1 MLESDGSVS
10 DRTVF
15 ILPPDASDLPNGVEY
30 KTSTLEKFDHSLFKE
45 LPMLGGSDITSS
57 SKFSKTV
64 ILYIHLLQLQM
75 YLFIPNEHR

>member
-30 KTSTLEKFDHSLFKE
+30 KTITLEKFDHSLFKE

-64 ILYIHLLQLQM
+64 ILYIHLL
-75 YLFIPNEHR
+75 